1 MIEVGTKAMRTVT
14 FLPGYRKIDVE
25 RGTTILD
32 AAQRAG
38 LNINVVC
45 GGQGKCGKCVVFIQS
60 GRTEFDVQKYGRFFS
75 DQELAK
81 GACLA
86 CETFVQG
93 DLHVIIPESTLIQ
106 EQKILVDGQ
115 DKPIELRPSV
125 KKYYVEL
132 QPPSLSDPSPD
143 LSRLLWGI
151 QKSGGPIAE
160 KMYAPL
166 EVLRVIPG
174 ILRHSEW
181 KVTGTIALVPGG
193 YRLVDLQENDTSKR
207 VYGAAVDLGSTTIVV
222 YLWDLVTGKMV
233 SIASNYNKQ
242 ISCGEDILAR
252 VNFARKNGLDRLQ
265 ALAVES
271 INQALTAASN
281 TAGIDREDIYEVVV
295 AGNTV
300 MTHMLLGID
309 PAYMI
314 AEPYVPVVRRAL
326 SVASGRIGIACNPN
340 GGLFLFPAVS
350 DFIGG
355 DIIADILACG
365 MADREEI
372 SLLIDIGTNFE
383 VVLGN
388 REWMFACAGAAGPAL
403 EGGEVLFGMRANPGA
418 IEKIAIDPV
427 TLDPRYSTING
438 IRPRGICGSGL
449 IDLLAGLL
457 TACIIDRTGHI
468 NTGIDNP
475 RIRKTAPFPE
485 FVIVWARETD
495 IGKDIVITENDIK
508 NLIMSKASIH
518 AACVTLMKQAGVTH
532 KEVSTIYFAGAFG
545 NYLDKKNATTIGL
558 IPEIAIGQI
567 KNIGNGA
574 IAGANIAL
582 VNRRARKIL
591 DEIAYRIAYIE
602 LNAEPSFM
610 DEYTSS
616 TFLPHTDLTLFP
628 MVQEQLESC
637 RVRRG

>member
-1 MIEVGTKAMRTVT
+1 MAVRTVT
-14 FLPGYRKIDVE
+14 FLPSYRKIEVE

-45 GGQGKCGKCVVFIQS
+45 GGLGKCGKCVVFIQS
-60 GRTEFDVQKYGRFFS
+60 GRTEFDIQKYGRFFS
-75 DQELAK
+75 PEELAK

-93 DLHVIIPESTLIQ
+93 DLHVVIPESTLIQ

-115 DKPIELRPSV
+115 DNPIELRPSV

-132 QPPSLSDPSPD
+132 LPPTLADPSPD

-151 QKSGGPIAE
+151 QKSGGPVAE

-166 EVLRVIPG
+166 EVLREIPAL
-174 ILRHSEW
+174 LRHSEW

-193 YRLVDLQENDTSKR
+193 YRLIDLQENDTSKR

-222 YLWDLVTGKMV
+222 YLWDMVAGKIV
-233 SIASNYNKQ
+233 SVASNYNKQ

-252 VNFARKNGLDRLQ
+252 VNFARKNGLGRLQ
-265 ALAVES
+265 ALAAES
-271 INQALTAASN
+271 INQALTSASN

-326 SVASGRIGIACNPN
+326 SVAAGRIGITCNPN
-340 GGLFLFPAVS
+340 GGLFVFPAVS

-355 DIIADILACG
+355 DIIADILACR

-372 SLLIDIGTNFE
+372 SLLIDVGTNFE

-388 REWMFACAGAAGPAL
+388 KEWMFSCAGAAGPAL

-418 IEKIAIDPV
+418 IEKI
-427 TLDPRYSTING
+427 TLDPETLNPRYSTING
-438 IRPRGICGSGL
+438 IKPRGICGSGL
-449 IDLLAGLL
+449 IDLLAELL
-457 TACIIDRTGHI
+457 RACVIDRTGRI
-468 NTGIDNP
+468 DTGIKNE
-475 RIRKTAPFPE
+475 RIRMGAHYPE
-485 FVIVWARETD
+485 FVVAWKEEAGGD
-495 IGKDIVITENDIK
+495 KDIVITENDVK
-508 NLIMSKASIH
+508 SLIMSKASIL
-518 AACVTLMKQAGVTH
+518 AACFILMNEAG
-532 KEVSTIYFAGAFG
+532 
-545 NYLDKKNATTIGL
+545 IGKD
-558 IPEIAIGQI
+558 AV
-567 KNIGNGA
+567 KNI
-574 IAGANIAL
+574 
-582 VNRRARKIL
+582 
-591 DEIAYRIAYIE
+591 Y
-602 LNAEPSFM
+602 
-610 DEYTSS
+610 
-616 TFLPHTDLTLFP
+616 
-628 MVQEQLESC
+628 
-637 RVRRG
+637 